1 MKHEKAPIPFTKIV
15 PHNSTP
21 VAALVNSVPSP
32 NLKPGLSSVGG
43 HALAAKES
51 GPDADK
57 AETGDTIVARMKPQ
71 RGMKPRAKNEAK
83 VKNPPQVPLLDLR
96 HAHHQFLP
104 PLPINLPVS
113 NQLDRSPAML
123 PTTPSVWG
131 WRVTRPQQQAIVRDR
146 LTGQHPP

>member
-21 VAALVNSVPSP
+21 VVALVNLVPSP

-57 AETGDTIVARMKPQ
+57 VEIGDTIVTRMKPQ
-71 RGMKPRAKNEAK
+71 RGMKPRARNEAK
-83 VKNPPQVPLLDLR
+83 VKNPPKVPLLDPG
-96 HAHHQFLP
+96 HAHPFP
-104 PLPINLPVS
+104 PLTTCLCQTSWTARQPCFPRLPLFGDGV
-113 NQLDRSPAML
+113 
-123 PTTPSVWG
+123 
-131 WRVTRPQQQAIVRDR
+131 
-146 LTGQHPP
+146 